1 MPNKN
6 LKDKIYNFDGE
17 QLNYQAL
24 AMRLSRMEKEYKK
37 CSEEKNCGEFNN
49 MGGKEKYNRLKNI
62 IKKEQ
67 EADYKVKKAK
77 QEGGLENQFIKGHNK
92 NSSKNPTKTQNA
104 RSKSV
109 YKSLMAENEY
119 SIEILKIK
127 YLLEYI
133 NNIKKKL

>member
-6 LKDKIYNFDGE
+6 LKDKIYNFGGE

-24 AMRLSRMEKEYKK
+24 AMRLSRMEEEYKK
-37 CSEEKNCGEFNN
+37 CSREKNCDGFNK
-49 MGGKEKYNRLKNI
+49 KEYDELKNLI
-62 IKKEQ
+62 EKEQ

-77 QEGGLENQFIKGHNK
+77 QQGGLENQFIKDHNK
-92 NSSKNPTKTQNA
+92 NNSKNPTKTQNP

-133 NNIKKKL
+133 NNNKKKL